1 MSNASREERDSLI
14 DTSRMSTG
22 ERAALEITEAA
33 REAASLETTFAGG
46 LFLGRYN
53 LSQITPFPQQT
64 TEDRDQGDAFLCRL
78 EEFLSKNTNPDEIDE
93 SGEIPDA
100 VIEGL
105 ARLGAF
111 GIKIPVR
118 YGGLGLSQTNY
129 CRAAMLLGSWCGN
142 MTALLSAHQSI
153 GVPQPL
159 LLFGTEQQRQKYLP
173 RLAKGEISAFALTEP
188 GVGSDPARMETRADP
203 NGDGSFTLNGCKMWC
218 TNGTRAGVI
227 VVMAKTPPKVVRGRS
242 KDQITAF
249 IVETNWPGVEII
261 QRCHFMGLRALYNA
275 VIEFHDVRVPVENVL
290 LAEGKGLRVALSTL
304 NTGRLTLPA
313 ACVGLAKRC
322 LEISR
327 RWAKERVQ
335 WGKPIGE
342 HAAIASKLA
351 DMAAET
357 FAMESMTLLTAAL
370 VDRAKSDFRLESAIC
385 KMLASEWAWK
395 IANDTMQIRGG
406 RGYETA
412 DSLARRG
419 ESPDP
424 VERIV
429 RDSRINTIFE
439 GSSEIMRLFIARE
452 AVDPHLKISAPVLDS
467 RLSLPLRGLG
477 GLRAAK
483 FYAAWYAST
492 FRPRPSEGTFDR
504 RLAQHVRW
512 CEATARQLA
521 RRLFHQMLV
530 YGPSLEKRQLLL
542 ARFVDAGAELF
553 AMSATLAR
561 VQAMIGRS
569 DPEAASAADLAD
581 YFCRSSQ
588 LRIAESFRAVRRNCD
603 DSGYRLAQK
612 LLVGLPESLSDGIL
626 QKSAENDRR
635 RNFSGDAPR

>member
-1 MSNASREERDSLI
+1 MSHASREENDSLI
-14 DTSRMSTG
+14 DTSRMSNG
-22 ERAALEITEAA
+22 ERAALEVTEAA
-33 REAASLETTFAGG
+33 REAASLERTFAGG
-46 LFLGRYN
+46 LFLGRHD
-53 LSQITPFPQQT
+53 LPQIMPFPHQT

-78 EEFLSKNTNPDEIDE
+78 EEFLASNTNPDEIDE

-100 VIEGL
+100 IIDGL

-111 GIKIPVR
+111 GIKIPVK
-118 YGGLGLSQTNY
+118 YGGLGLSQSNY

-173 RLAKGEISAFALTEP
+173 RLARGEISAFALTEP
-188 GVGSDPARMETRADP
+188 GVGSDPARMETRAQP
-203 NGDGSFTLNGCKMWC
+203 NRDRSFTLNGCKMWC

-227 VVMAKTPPKVVRGRS
+227 VVMAKTPPRIIQGRS

-249 IVETNWPGVEII
+249 IVETAWPGVEIV
-261 QRCHFMGLRALYNA
+261 QRCRFMGLRALYNA
-275 VIEFHDVRVPVENVL
+275 VIEFHDVRVPGENII

-322 LEISR
+322 LEIST

-342 HAAIASKLA
+342 HAAIATKLA
-351 DMAAET
+351 DMAAAT
-357 FAMESMTLLTAAL
+357 FAMESMTLLTASL
-370 VDRAKSDFRLESAIC
+370 VDRSKSDFRLESAIC
-385 KMLASEWAWK
+385 KMLATEWAWK

-412 DSLARRG
+412 RSLAQRG

-452 AVDPHLKISAPVLDS
+452 ALDPHLKISAPVLDR
-467 RLSLPLRGLG
+467 RLSVSLRSVA

-483 FYAAWYAST
+483 FYSGWYAST
-492 FRPRPSEGTFDR
+492 FLPKAAARTFDP
-504 RLAQHVRW
+504 RLTEHVRW
-512 CEATARQLA
+512 CESTARQLA
-521 RRLFHQMLV
+521 RRLFHQMV
-530 YGPSLEKRQLLL
+530 AYGQGLEKRQLLL

-561 VQAMIGRS
+561 VQTMIDQS
-569 DPEAASAADLAD
+569 EAEAASAIDLAD
-581 YFCRSSQ
+581 YFCRSSR
-588 LRIAESFRAVRRNCD
+588 LRIAEWFRAVRRNCD
-603 DSGYRLAQK
+603 DSGYRLARR
-612 LLVGLPESLSDGIL
+612 LLSDLPELLSEGIL
-626 QKSAENDRR
+626 KTSTPTHGRSDV
-635 RNFSGDAPR
+635 SLGPLS

>member
-1 MSNASREERDSLI
+1 VSKNDNESVI
-14 DTSRMSTG
+14 DTSRMSEG
-22 ERAALEITEAA
+22 ERAALEVTEAA
-33 REAASLETTFAGG
+33 REAASMERTFAGG
-46 LFLGRYN
+46 LFLGRHD
-53 LSQITPFPQQT
+53 LSQITPFPEQT
-64 TEDRDQGDAFLCRL
+64 MEDRDQGDAFLCRL
-78 EEFLSKNTNPDEIDE
+78 EEFLRNCTNPDEIDE
-93 SGEIPDA
+93 SGEIPDE
-100 VIEGL
+100 VIDGL
-105 ARLGAF
+105 AKLGAF
-111 GIKIPVR
+111 GIKIPTK

-159 LLFGTEQQRQKYLP
+159 LLFGTEVQRQRYLP

-188 GVGSDPARMETRADP
+188 GVGSDPARMETHAEP
-203 NGDGSFTLNGCKMWC
+203 TEDGSGFVLNGCKMWC

-227 VVMAKTPPKVVRGRS
+227 VVMANTRPKVIGGQS
-242 KDQITAF
+242 KNQITAF
-249 IVETNWPGVEII
+249 IVETSWPGVEVV
-261 QRCHFMGLRALYNA
+261 QRCRFMGLRALYNA
-275 VIEFHDVRVPVENVL
+275 VIEFHDVRVPRESIL

-322 LEISR
+322 LEIST

-342 HAAIASKLA
+342 HAAIASKIA

-357 FAMESMTLLTAAL
+357 FAMESMTMLTASL

-385 KMLASEWAWK
+385 KMLATEWAWR

-412 DSLARRG
+412 ASLGKRG

-452 AVDPHLKISAPVLDS
+452 ALDPHLKIAAPILDR
-467 RLSLPLRGLG
+467 RLPVSVRSTA
-477 GLRAAK
+477 GLRAAR
-483 FYAAWYAST
+483 FYGAWYPST
-492 FRPRPSEGTFDR
+492 YLPRRIEQDFDP
-504 RLAQHVRW
+504 RLARHVRW
-512 CEATARQLA
+512 CASAARQLA
-521 RRLFHQMLV
+521 RRMFHQMLV
-530 YGPSLEKRQLLL
+530 YGPGLEKRQLLL
-542 ARFVDAGAELF
+542 GRFVDIGAELF

-561 VQAMIGRS
+561 AQEMVERS
-569 DPEAASAADLAD
+569 YPEGSSALELAD

-588 LRIAESFRAVRRNCD
+588 FRIAEWFRSITRNAD
-603 DSGYRLAQK
+603 GPGYRLAGK
-612 LLVGLPESLSDGIL
+612 LLADLPQTLSEGIL
-626 QKSAENDRR
+626 RKAIVAQTTELT
-635 RNFSGDAPR
+635 

>member
-1 MSNASREERDSLI
+1 
-14 DTSRMSTG
+14 
-22 ERAALEITEAA
+22 
-33 REAASLETTFAGG
+33 
-46 LFLGRYN
+46 
-53 LSQITPFPQQT
+53 
-64 TEDRDQGDAFLCRL
+64 
-78 EEFLSKNTNPDEIDE
+78 
-93 SGEIPDA
+93 
-100 VIEGL
+100 
-105 ARLGAF
+105 
-111 GIKIPVR
+111 
-118 YGGLGLSQTNY
+118 
-129 CRAAMLLGSWCGN
+129 
-142 MTALLSAHQSI
+142 
-153 GVPQPL
+153 
-159 LLFGTEQQRQKYLP
+159 
-173 RLAKGEISAFALTEP
+173 
-188 GVGSDPARMETRADP
+188 
-203 NGDGSFTLNGCKMWC
+203 
-218 TNGTRAGVI
+218 
-227 VVMAKTPPKVVRGRS
+227 
-242 KDQITAF
+242 
-249 IVETNWPGVEII
+249 
-261 QRCHFMGLRALYNA
+261 YNA
-275 VIEFHDVRVPVENVL
+275 VIEFHNVRIPRENVL

-322 LEISR
+322 LEIST

-370 VDRAKSDFRLESAIC
+370 VDRAKSDVRLESAIC
-385 KMLASEWAWK
+385 KMLASEWAWQ

-412 DSLARRG
+412 RSLARRG

-452 AVDPHLKISAPVLDS
+452 AVDPHLKISAPVLDT
-467 RLSLPLRGLG
+467 RLSMPLRGAA

-492 FRPRPSEGTFDR
+492 FLPRGSAATFDR

-512 CEATARQLA
+512 CEGTSRQLA
-521 RRLFHQMLV
+521 RRLFHQMVV

-553 AMSATLAR
+553 AMSATVAR
-561 VQAMIGRS
+561 VQTMIGSS
-569 DPEAASAADLAD
+569 DPEAANAVDLAD
-581 YFCRSSQ
+581 YFCRCSQ
-588 LRIAESFRAVRRNCD
+588 LRIAEGFRAVRRNCD
-603 DSGYRLAQK
+603 DSGYHLAQK
-612 LLVGLPESLSDGIL
+612 LLAALPESLSEGIL
-626 QKSAENDRR
+626 RKSTATSPRDP
-635 RNFSGDAPR
+635 SLDALS